1 MSYIGINT
9 SGGINPCITF
19 YERMSTCLNKENL
32 PNKMCALEGLDF
44 LECINRRKQVH
55 SLSNSLVC
63 S

>member
-55 SLSNSLVC
+55 IRN
-63 S
+63 